1 MDTWNKRL
9 ATALAES
16 EYTGNSLATRMGVAA
31 PTVSAWIAAGTIQPA
46 KNINGENLLRVC
58 QILNIR
64 PEWLM
69 FREGPMRPPSG
80 TKLSEEMRRIVE
92 ALAEIDRAG
101 GTEREDALYFVNRL
115 LLKDARTQEKSA

>member
-9 ATALAES
+9 ASALAES
-16 EYTGNSLATRMGVAA
+16 EYTANSLATAVGVSA

-46 KNINGENLLRVC
+46 RNINGENLIRVC
-58 QILNIR
+58 QLLNIR

-69 FREGPMRPPSG
+69 FKEGPMRPPSG
-80 TKLSEEMRRIVE
+80 TKLSEEMRRIIE
-92 ALAEIDRAG
+92 ALEAIDRSG

-115 LLKDARTQEKSA
+115 LLKDARPQEKTG